1 VTFLHPL
8 ALLGLAAA
16 AIPALLHL
24 LERRTPPEAE
34 FPPLRYLR
42 DAERQSARRLRLR
55 HLLLLI
61 LRTALVA
68 VIVLAAARPI
78 LPTGVGGGSG
88 GSGGSGR
95 GSTAVHAPTALAVV
109 LDNSLSASAVVDGR
123 PVLDRLKA
131 LARASLAQA
140 APGDRLWLVL
150 ADRVARAGSREALLA
165 SVDGATA
172 TPQRLDLVPAVGGAA
187 RLVAAEPLP
196 AREVHVLSDLQRTAL
211 GAGSVDVPGVAEL
224 VLAPPARVPANRGV
238 AAARAGDGGLTIAV
252 SGTPGASAAPLV
264 ARVQPPGSA
273 PARAREVGRT
283 LAAPGQ
289 SVTLPL
295 PPLAP
300 GWWIGEVLL
309 DADELRGDDRRLFV
323 VRVAAPASVTAEADV
338 GPFLSAA
345 LAVLRVARRVVV
357 GGEIAI
363 GERLGAAR
371 SIVLPPGDPAL
382 LGQVNR
388 ALAARGVRW
397 HFGPPGPPGTLA
409 SADLAMVRG
418 VQVNRRYRLEG
429 TEGDSGVVASV
440 NGEPWLVRDGGVVL
454 LGSRLDTT
462 WTALPGAPGFV
473 PFVDALANRI
483 ARGEAP
489 VAEAVGAPR
498 LQFFTRGADT
508 VGATVFGPDP
518 RESDLTPATPD
529 EVRRAFPGARLLDEA
544 GLAAERFAATR
555 RADVSGLLLGFALL
569 LAAIELAVASM
580 SR

>member
-1 VTFLHPL
+1 MTFLHPL

-78 LPTGVGGGSG
+78 LPRGVRGGSGGGSG
-88 GSGGSGR
+88 
-95 GSTAVHAPTALAVV
+95 AVHAPTALVVV

-150 ADRVARAGSREALLA
+150 ADGVARAGSREELLA

-172 TPQRLDLVPAVGGAA
+172 APQRLDLVPAVEGAA

-211 GAGSVDVPGVAEL
+211 GAGSVDVPGVAVL
-224 VLAPPARVPANRGV
+224 VLAPPARVPANRGI
-238 AAARAGDGGLTIAV
+238 AAARAGEGGLTIAV
-252 SGTPGASAAPLV
+252 SGTPGASATPLV
-264 ARVQPPGSA
+264 ARVQPPGNA
-273 PARAREVGRT
+273 PGRAREAGRT

-300 GWWIGEVLL
+300 GWWIGEALL

-338 GPFLSAA
+338 GPFVSAA
-345 LAVLRVARRVVV
+345 LAVLRVAKRVVV
-357 GGEIAI
+357 GGEVSI
-363 GERLGAAR
+363 GGRLGAGR

-382 LGQVNR
+382 LGQLNR
-388 ALAARGVRW
+388 ALVARGVRW
-397 HFGPPGPPGTLA
+397 HFGPPGPPGIIA
-409 SADLAMVRG
+409 SADLAMIRG

-429 TEGDSGVVASV
+429 TEGDSGVVATV

-473 PFVDALANRI
+473 PFVDALASRI

-498 LQFFTRGADT
+498 VQFFTRGADT

-518 RESDLTPATPD
+518 RESDLTPATPH
-529 EVRRAFPGARLLDEA
+529 EVRRAFPGARVLDEA